1 MNAAGDQHCFSRKFS
16 TDNRSRKHDIPI
28 RKGDIPLI
36 FFAAADGHITKLE
49 GLLCAFFRAHQKH
62 RCRCI
67 VQSLFL
73 APDALPDFGIGLD
86 GTDAEGFEHL
96 RIPRRPFHRRE
107 RHLAR
112 NVFHAV
118 NVRAQ
123 IMVVELL
130 LFHFLPV
137 CLVRFFFL
145 LVIEITVPVR
155 IKIEQHAARFQD
167 THPLL
172 VCLLRLFQIPG
183 QISGNDNIK
192 GLIRKLQILC
202 IHPLQRHALQTVFRI
217 FSQILFRLFQ
227 HLLRIVN
234 SRHRITCLRQNHRE
248 ESRAGS
254 DIENLHLF
262 FLFLWKLLL

>member
-1 MNAAGDQHCFSRKFS
+1 MNAAGDQHCFSGKFS
-16 TDNRSRKHDIPI
+16 TDDRSREHDIPI

-36 FFAAADGHITKLE
+36 FLSAADGHIAKLE
-49 GLLCAFFRAHQKH
+49 ELLFAFFRAHQKH

-73 APDALPDFGIGLD
+73 APDALPDFGIGPD
-86 GTDAEGFEHL
+86 RTDTERFEHL

-107 RHLAR
+107 RDLTR
-112 NVFHAV
+112 NIFHTV
-118 NVRAQ
+118 DVRAQ
-123 IMVVELL
+123 IMVIELL
-130 LFHFLPV
+130 LLHFLAV
-137 CLVRFFFL
+137 CLVCLFFL
-145 LVIEITVPVR
+145 LIIEIAVPVR
-155 IKIEQHAARFQD
+155 IKIEQYAARFQD

-202 IHPLQRHALQTVFRI
+202 IHALQRHALQTVFRI

-227 HLLRIVN
+227 HLLRVVN